1 LLKWVV
7 VRGYGGVLSSWEE
20 EGGSVVL
27 MGVLVMRFVDVKDLG
42 KALSDTEHC
51 LVYVNFSLMVG
62 NELCLY
68 KTAIIVLIYSPCH
81 KILAISMV
89 WITRTNVTSLHIL
102 PENCSRP
109 QIMVGPQRNRESR
122 TEGSAG
128 VMRSSVQLY

>member
-1 LLKWVV
+1 M

-89 WITRTNVTSLHIL
+89 WITRTNVTSLLYTSCQKIARGHRL
-102 PENCSRP
+102 WSVHSATAKAAQRGRPE
-109 QIMVGPQRNRESR
+109 
-122 TEGSAG
+122 
-128 VMRSSVQLY
+128 